1 VNLSRGVTDV
11 EISEIAPDESSAQSA
26 EVGHSLEKASA
37 ARCSAW
43 IEKFAELTNDKVPG
57 LGVSRLGYTA
67 LEREAHQLFAEEMR
81 GLGLTVHADAAGN
94 TIAELRDPSVDL
106 GSVRIVGTGS
116 HLDSVPNAGRY
127 DGIAGVIA
135 AMEVARLLVSSDWR
149 PRGSV
154 RFVAFAGEEG
164 ARFGQAC
171 TGSRLAAGLLN
182 GADLNRL
189 HDSDGIS
196 IAQAMQELGMDP
208 DRIGE
213 ARWDSREWAAF
224 VEMHIEQGS
233 VLKNAG
239 IDVGVVDL
247 ISGSTRL
254 GMTLH
259 GRASHTGGTPM
270 HLRADALTAAAE
282 IVLHAEVLANDE
294 AHRGTRITVGNLEVH
309 PGSITTIPGTCHL
322 QIDIRD
328 VDGDRQRASASALL
342 AEAYKIATRRQV
354 GIEAE
359 YLGDASPVV
368 LPVSVRNEIIAA
380 AQTLQ
385 IPYRVM
391 PSGASHD
398 TQMINHVCPSGMIF
412 VPSENFGVSHSPD
425 ELTYSEDIARGAD
438 LLAASLIRLD
448 NRTAADL

>member
-1 VNLSRGVTDV
+1 VNFARGVTDV
-11 EISEIAPDESSAQSA
+11 GISDIAPDESPGQSA
-26 EVGHSLEKASA
+26 EAGAALEKASA
-37 ARCSAW
+37 ARCGAW
-43 IEKFAELTNDKVPG
+43 IERFAGLTDDAIPG
-57 LGVSRLGYTA
+57 PGVSRLGFTA
-67 LEREAHQLFAEEMR
+67 LEREAHRLFAEEMR
-81 GLGLTVHADAAGN
+81 GLGLTVHGDAAGN
-94 TIAELRDPSVDL
+94 TIAELRDPSVAT

-116 HLDSVPNAGRY
+116 HLDSVPNAGRF
-127 DGIAGVIA
+127 DGIAGIVA
-135 AMEVARLLVSSDWR
+135 ALEVARLLVSSNWR
-149 PRGSV
+149 PRGAV

-171 TGSRLAAGLLN
+171 TGSRLAAGLMT
-182 GADLNRL
+182 GADLERL

-196 IAQAMQELGMDP
+196 IAQAMQELGMEP
-208 DRIGE
+208 DRVGE
-213 ARWDSREWAAF
+213 ACWDSKEWGAF
-224 VEMHIEQGS
+224 VELHIEQGS

-239 IDVGVVDL
+239 IDMGVVDL

-254 GMTLH
+254 GITLH

-282 IVLHAEVLANDE
+282 IILHAEMLANDE
-294 AHRGTRITVGNLEVH
+294 AHRGTRITVGKLEVR
-309 PGSITTIPGTCHL
+309 PGSITTIPGMCHL

-342 AEAYKIATRRQV
+342 AEAYEIATRRHV
-354 GIEAE
+354 GVEAE

-380 AQTLQ
+380 AQALD

-398 TQMINHVCPSGMIF
+398 TQMINHICPSGMIF

-425 ELTYSEDIARGAD
+425 ELTYAEDLARGAD
-438 LLAASLIRLD
+438 LLAASLVRLD
-448 NRTAADL
+448 KKAAVD